1 MNKNLKIWLHG
12 LSFLF
17 ILILFFIPFGMLS
30 TDVKKYK
37 DSIDIKINKLNF
49 EIDSLKNELKNKK
62 DTLIINPIK
71 LEIYECKQS

>member
-1 MNKNLKIWLHG
+1 MSKELKLWLHG

-17 ILILFFIPFGMLS
+17 ILILFFIPFSMIA
-30 TDVKKYK
+30 TDLKEFKN
-37 DSIDIKINKLNF
+37 DTNNKIEYLNL